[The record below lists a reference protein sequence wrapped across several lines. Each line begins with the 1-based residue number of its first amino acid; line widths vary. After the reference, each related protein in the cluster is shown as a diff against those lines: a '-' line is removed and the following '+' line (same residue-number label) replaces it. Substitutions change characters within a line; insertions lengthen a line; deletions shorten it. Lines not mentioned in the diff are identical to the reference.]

1 MLTTFGP
8 SRTAEPYLSCRI
20 FCVSSGRP
28 LYVSKKRHKLVNFAT
43 KGPGIDLIGD
53 FRYLQTREEIAINTI
68 EEKPCKTRLKIDILN
83 IRLRELEMQERRK

>member
-20 FCVSSGRP
+20 LCVSSGRP

-43 KGPGIDLIGD
+43 KGPGMDLIGD
-53 FRYLQTREEIAINTI
+53 FRYPQTREEIAINTI
-68 EEKPCKTRLKIDILN
+68 EEKLCKTRLKIDIL
-83 IRLRELEMQERRK
+83 ITRLRELAIQERK